1 MYSKPV
7 ILENLKARHTTF
19 LLDFHFT
26 NNITLLMG
34 DSGMGKTLIFGIL
47 QELSATDKRLL
58 CINYLDFNKEIEN
71 EIENA
76 SGKLIIIDNAD
87 VILSDDIRKKIALDR
102 ENQYFIIGRNPKNLL
117 ATKENLFELDQE
129 KAGNVISYSLKEYL

>member
-7 ILENLKARHTTF
+7 VMENLKARHTTF
-19 LLDFHFT
+19 SVEFHFT

-47 QELSATDKRLL
+47 QELSAIDKRIM
-58 CINYLDFNKEIEN
+58 CINYLDINKEIKV
-71 EIENA
+71 EIEKA

-87 VILSDDIRKKIALDR
+87 AILNDDTRKVIALDR
-102 ENQYFIIGRNPKNLL
+102 ENQYLIIGRNPKNLL
-117 ATKENLFELDQE
+117 TTRENLFELNQE
-129 KAGNVISYSLKEYL
+129 KQGNVMSYSLKEYL

>member
-7 ILENLKARHTTF
+7 VMEDLKARHTTF
-19 LLDFHFT
+19 LLEFHFT

-34 DSGMGKTLIFGIL
+34 DSGVGKTLIFGIL
-47 QELSATDKRLL
+47 QELSATDKRIL
-58 CINYLDFNKEIEN
+58 CINYFDINKEIKN

-87 VILSDDIRKKIALDR
+87 AILDDDTRKVIAFDR
-102 ENQYFIIGRNPKNLL
+102 ENQYLIIGRNPQNLL
-117 ATKENLFELDQE
+117 TTKENLFKLKQE
-129 KAGNVISYSLKEYL
+129 KAGNVISYSL

>member
-7 ILENLKARHTTF
+7 VMENLKARHTTF
-19 LLDFHFT
+19 SVEFHFT

-47 QELSATDKRLL
+47 RELSAIDKRIV
-58 CINYLDFNKEIEN
+58 CINYLDVNKEIKA
-71 EIENA
+71 EIEKA

-87 VILSDDIRKKIALDR
+87 AILNDDMRKVIAFDR
-102 ENQYFIIGRNPKNLL
+102 ENQYLIIGRNPKNLL
-117 ATKENLFELDQE
+117 TTRENLFELNQ
-129 KAGNVISYSLKEYL
+129 KKKGNVMSYSLKEYL